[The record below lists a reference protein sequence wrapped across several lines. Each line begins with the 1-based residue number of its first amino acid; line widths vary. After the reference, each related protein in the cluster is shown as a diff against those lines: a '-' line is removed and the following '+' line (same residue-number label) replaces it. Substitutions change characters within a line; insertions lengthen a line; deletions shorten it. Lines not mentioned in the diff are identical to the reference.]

1 MCIMITNKK
10 AMSPLIATVLV
21 IAFAVAIGVMIMNWS
36 SDIQPSVDATDYC
49 DGLSITA
56 NKPICFDTNSLML
69 DLKNDGTAKF
79 DGVLVRSVSD
89 SGDLELKLKDSTM
102 IPRESLE
109 KRALFPYVGGEISL
123 KVLPFVMV
131 DGSAVACEAGSY
143 SQNELATC

>member
-1 MCIMITNKK
+1 MITTKK

-21 IAFAVAIGVMIMNWS
+21 IAFAVAMGVMIMNWS
-36 SDIQPSVDATDYC
+36 SDIETSVVATDYC
-49 DGLSITA
+49 DGLSVTL
-56 NKPICFDTNSLML
+56 NKGICFDTNSLVV

-79 DGVLVRSVSD
+79 DGVLVRSVSE
-89 SGDLELKLKDSTM
+89 SGDLELKLKGSAM

-123 KVLPFVMV
+123 QVIPFVMV

-143 SQNELATC
+143 TQTELPNC